1 MLPYSLEQANSGGFF
16 NRQLLRLFSVQFV
29 DTVIFELRNAKLRV
43 LAPVQARRF
52 RGQKDL
58 LVQVGCG
65 RWSIAR
71 IAGSSTS
78 TIR

>member
-1 MLPYSLEQANSGGFF
+1 MTESNGNQPPNVIV
-16 NRQLLRLFSVQFV
+16 LRLFSVQFG

-52 RGQKDL
+52 RGQTNL
-58 LVQVGCG
+58 HVQVGCG

-78 TIR
+78 TIRRWSW